1 METDALGC
9 TINRP
14 LARFVCFS
22 FFFFCFHVNYQDFM
36 YLTEAVSN
44 FRVLLSRVFFSSS
57 FIFLFVFIN
66 VFCLNANEAG
76 EPPQQKV

>member
-1 METDALGC
+1 
-9 TINRP
+9 
-14 LARFVCFS
+14 
-22 FFFFCFHVNYQDFM
+22 M

>member
-36 YLTEAVSN
+36 YLIEAVSN
-44 FRVLLSRVFFSSS
+44 FRVLISRVFFPLV
-57 FIFLFVFIN
+57 LF
-66 VFCLNANEAG
+66 FCLCS
-76 EPPQQKV
+76 

>member
-1 METDALGC
+1 
-9 TINRP
+9 
-14 LARFVCFS
+14 
-22 FFFFCFHVNYQDFM
+22 M

-76 EPPQQKV
+76 EPPQQKVWEHQSLFLPLEKLVGYDWFSLPYHPPCL